1 MQFLQIRQEE
11 YKETELGLL
20 PKEWTVAKVSE
31 VFEFSKKPKGLNISE
46 DAEITFIAME
56 NISETKKHVNY
67 EIKEYSKISSGVFVL
82 KNDLIISKITPC
94 FENGK
99 QAILDDIPENYAIAT
114 TEVIPVHPKNCQVL
128 NEHLYAY
135 LKIPEVRQKLITKM
149 EGTTGRKRLSK
160 TVLANFL
167 IPLPTVP
174 EQQKIAYLLSTIQE
188 AGAKT
193 ENVINSLKELKKSL
207 MKHLFTYGAVGLE
220 DAETVELKDTE
231 IGKVPERWD
240 VVKLGDIVDTY
251 SGGTPNRG
259 NKSYWEKGTIPWAKS
274 GELRD
279 KRIYN
284 VEEKITEEGL
294 ENSSAKFV
302 DMGDLL
308 VAMYGATA
316 GKVGLA
322 KFKFTINQAICGIRP
337 NEKFDSEFYF
347 YYLILIRDKLLAQRF
362 GGAQPNIN
370 QQIIKSLRIPNL
382 SLQEQQKIASV
393 LSVVDAKIEAE
404 EEKKKALDELFKSML
419 HNLMSAKIRV
429 NDLEIGA

>member
-1 MQFLQIRQEE
+1 MKTQLAQQEQE
-11 YKETELGLL
+11 YKDTELGLL
-20 PKEWTVAKVSE
+20 PKDWSVVKVSE
-31 VFEFSKKPKGLNISE
+31 IFEFSKKPRDLNISE
-46 DAEITFIAME
+46 DAKIIFIPME
-56 NISETKKHVNY
+56 NISETKKHANCN
-67 EIKEYSKISSGVFVL
+67 IKEYSKISSGVFVL

-114 TEVIPVHPKNCQVL
+114 TEVIPLHPRDSQVL
-128 NEHLYAY
+128 NEHLYYY
-135 LKIPEVRQKLITKM
+135 LKIPEVRQKLITMM

-160 TVLANFL
+160 TVLYNFL
-167 IPLPTVP
+167 IPLPP
-174 EQQKIAYLLSTIQE
+174 LEDQKKIAYLLSTIQE
-188 AGAKT
+188 TGAKT

-207 MKHLFTYGAVGLE
+207 MRHLFTYGAVGLE
-220 DAETVELKDTE
+220 DSEKVELKDTE
-231 IGKVPERWD
+231 IGKVPESWD

-316 GKVGLA
+316 GKVGFA

-404 EEKKKALDELFKSML
+404 EKKKKALDELFKSML
-419 HNLMSAKIRV
+419 HNLMSAKVRV
-429 NDLEIGA
+429 TDLEV